1 MWRQTLSVPI
11 WSFGPIGTPA
21 WQHLPESRD
30 SVKELICEEL
40 QRAIDDDRDPVPVDQ
55 FEYVIHAVGPLVF
68 DRLGVV
74 DMDADLVRRFC
85 LFCRDVLSY
94 NGPDAMGVSYTFG
107 MHLLE
112 GLDFPGVVSAVRA
125 ADPGLVDL
133 MRSHYPG
140 SWADA

>member
-21 WQHLPESRD
+21 WHHLPESRD

-94 NGPDAMGVSYTFG
+94 NGRMPWVCRTPSACICLKDWTFPE
-107 MHLLE
+107 L
-112 GLDFPGVVSAVRA
+112 SAPCGRLTLA
-125 ADPGLVDL
+125 
-133 MRSHYPG
+133 
-140 SWADA
+140 WWI